1 MAGDKHVGAI
11 ATRGKVSNGGV
22 VMEVCAQAAEKTPAD
37 GCKTVQHHGFIPDRE
52 KENDFINE
60 WKIFVCQFLN
70 YR

>member
-1 MAGDKHVGAI
+1 
-11 ATRGKVSNGGV
+11 
-22 VMEVCAQAAEKTPAD
+22 MEVCAQAAEKTPAD

-52 KENDFINE
+52 KENDFISE